1 MNKSKILVIGSTGKT
16 GRRISQQL
24 SDLGHQVRGG
34 SRQSSP
40 PFDWDEP
47 STWAAALEGMD
58 AVYIS
63 YFPDLA
69 VPGAPAAI
77 LELTKQAKQAEVK
90 RLVLLS
96 GRGEEHAQ
104 TCEGIVRGSGLDWT
118 LVRASWFHQNFHEGH
133 LLGPVLSGVLALPAG
148 DVSEPFVDVEDIA
161 EVAVAALTEE
171 GHNHKLYEVTGP
183 RLLSFQ
189 EVAQELSAA
198 TRREIRYVP
207 IGSED
212 YRQAVAAEAGQEFAD
227 MLTDLMSEVLDGRN
241 AFLGNGV
248 EEALG
253 RKPRDFSDYCRETES
268 TGVWQTQAGV
278 EA

>member
-1 MNKSKILVIGSTGKT
+1 MNKSKVLVIGSTGKT

-24 SDLGHQVRGG
+24 RELGHEVRGG
-34 SRQSSP
+34 SRQSNP
-40 PFDWDEP
+40 PFDWDDA
-47 STWAAALEGMD
+47 STWATALRGMD

-77 LELTKQAKQAEVK
+77 SELTKQAKLADVE

-96 GRGEEHAQ
+96 GRGEKHAQ
-104 TCEGIVRGSGLDWT
+104 TCEGIVMASGLDWT
-118 LVRASWFHQNFHEGH
+118 LVRASWFNQNFHESH

-161 EVAVAALTEE
+161 EVAVAALTEK
-171 GHNHKLYEVTGP
+171 GHSQKLYEVTGP

-189 EVAQELSAA
+189 EVAQELSTA
-198 TRREIRYVP
+198 TQRKVQYVS

-212 YRQAVAAEAGQEFAD
+212 YRQAVAAEAGQDFAD

-241 AFLGNGV
+241 AKLGNGV

-253 RKPRDFSDYCRETES
+253 RKPRDFSDYCKATAS
-268 TGVWQTQAGV
+268 TGVWRTGA
-278 EA
+278 E